1 MATFKDIML
10 MVSKGYKPSDIKE
23 ILTMAKELN
32 ETSPSEDPSVSI
44 EEDSGVVT
52 TPATPEDS
60 SKDIEESKEVEDKED
75 YKALYEKTKIEL
87 KEAQRVN
94 KARDISTEEDY
105 KTSEDIVN
113 EFIKNFY

>member
-32 ETSPSEDPSVSI
+32 ETSPSEDPSVDI
-44 EEDSGVVT
+44 EEDSGVAT

-60 SKDIEESKEVEDKED
+60 SKDSKEVEDKED
-75 YKALYEKTKIEL
+75 YKALYEKTKKEL
-87 KEAQRVN
+87 KEAQKAN